1 MILLLGTEKDVYKR
15 QVVFCQYHMAMNKDL
30 GYNPERVV
38 MGWKKLGSNRQNAKS
53 FFMNL
58 PMVEEHGVGQQ
69 AIWRSWSGE
78 VFNVGEGRTIKGR
91 FEWIGDDF
99 VPMMKIQILHCLL
112 YTSRCV

>member
-1 MILLLGTEKDVYKR
+1 
-15 QVVFCQYHMAMNKDL
+15 
-30 GYNPERVV
+30 

-78 VFNVGEGRTIKGR
+78 GCSMWGKDGLSKAGLR
-91 FEWIGDDF
+91 WIGDDF
-99 VPMMKIQILHCLL
+99 VPMMKIQILHGKNV
-112 YTSRCV
+112 TSPKRALSE

>member
-1 MILLLGTEKDVYKR
+1 
-15 QVVFCQYHMAMNKDL
+15 
-30 GYNPERVV
+30 
-38 MGWKKLGSNRQNAKS
+38 
-53 FFMNL
+53 MNL

-99 VPMMKIQILHCLL
+99 VPMMKIQILHG
-112 YTSRCV
+112 